1 MAVKPNSTP
10 SADSRQLSIFTPQF
24 DERIRRIEIDGV
36 MCFSILDVF
45 QHYGSKGSAD
55 NPTKYWKRAEK
66 RLLKQG
72 SDLPG
77 VVQRP
82 IERGGRPTPFA
93 PFKFFLRLVQ
103 VVEIAEWENIRQW
116 MAEVANERI
125 EETANP
131 ELGITRAEQRYIESQ
146 RSQGLSEAQA
156 QQALSLRRDG
166 KVQFKLLTDAIQAVV
181 DQPNYAQ
188 IVNAEY
194 EPLFGKL
201 AAQLEIILKTDSVRD
216 ALPALQLQYVR
227 TADMKMRE
235 LLRHADRMD
244 NARACHIM
252 CTIATKLGED
262 LQEFCEMLGIDR
274 ITGARLLNS
283 GKRHD

>member
-45 QHYGSKGSAD
+45 QHYGKST
-55 NPTKYWKRAEK
+55 NPTVAWKTAQKNLERQGFLCSKYILEHKFTG
-66 RLLKQG
+66 QG
-72 SDLPG
+72 QKL
-77 VVQRP
+77 
-82 IERGGRPTPFA
+82 TPVA
-93 PFKFFLRLVQ
+93 TMQTMLRIAQ
-103 VVEIAEWENIRQW
+103 VTEFAEWENIRQW

-252 CTIATKLGED
+252 RTIATKLGED